1 MPKRI
6 KQRAGSRWWRLVEV
20 SGCVT
25 LAGGLAFIMHS
36 LDAAIRIEENTGQN
50 AGRLLTGCVVLFLGF
65 VVAAAARQTDV
76 RWLCSRCGEQLRLKG
91 ERVCARCRSVL
102 D

>member
-6 KQRAGSRWWRLVEV
+6 KQRAGRRWRRLVEI
-20 SGCVT
+20 SGRVT
-25 LAGGLAFIMHS
+25 LAGGLAFVMYS
-36 LDAAIRIEENTGQN
+36 LDAAIRIEENAGQN
-50 AGRLLTGCVVLFLGF
+50 AGRLLSGCVVLFLGF

-91 ERVCARCRSVL
+91 ERICARCQSVL